1 MHTIKIKDNH
11 YKVMAEVETNPG
23 MKVPLVDL
31 PLMTDETWN
40 KLASSRI
47 NRELLDKYGRK

>member
-11 YKVMAEVETNPG
+11 YKVIADVEAYPG
-23 MKVPLVDL
+23 VKVPLVDV
-31 PLMTDETWN
+31 PMMTDETWN

-47 NRELLDKYGRK
+47 NRELVDRYGRK

>member
-11 YKVMAEVETNPG
+11 YKVIADVEAYPG
-23 MKVPLVDL
+23 IKVPLVDV
-31 PLMTDETWN
+31 PMMTDETWN

-47 NRELLDKYGRK
+47 NRELVDKYGRK